1 MANLSN
7 ILVYVGVLSSSTSIR
22 LTQVTASHKNKN
34 RISSLAMIFQLIS
47 QIFAF
52 MFWSGGF
59 IYLFENQGD
68 PFHDYT
74 NARDKGEFR
83 FADILWY
90 LIITASTIGYGDY
103 FPVTDLGK
111 IFAIFY
117 ISSELKRFLQFTCMY
132 NAIYA

>member
-1 MANLSN
+1 ML
-7 ILVYVGVLSSSTSIR
+7 
-22 LTQVTASHKNKN
+22 
-34 RISSLAMIFQLIS
+34 
-47 QIFAF
+47 
-52 MFWSGGF
+52 
-59 IYLFENQGD
+59 ENQGD

-74 NARDKGEFR
+74 NARDYGEFR

-117 ISSELKRFLQFTCMY
+117 ISSKLKKFVTCFPV
-132 NAIYA
+132 

>member
-1 MANLSN
+1 
-7 ILVYVGVLSSSTSIR
+7 
-22 LTQVTASHKNKN
+22 
-34 RISSLAMIFQLIS
+34 
-47 QIFAF
+47 

-59 IYLFENQGD
+59 IYLLENQGD

-74 NARDKGEFR
+74 NARDYGEFR

-117 ISSELKRFLQFTCMY
+117 ISSKLKRFLTCFPV
-132 NAIYA
+132 

>member
-1 MANLSN
+1 
-7 ILVYVGVLSSSTSIR
+7 
-22 LTQVTASHKNKN
+22 
-34 RISSLAMIFQLIS
+34 
-47 QIFAF
+47 

-59 IYLFENQGD
+59 IYLLENQGD

-74 NARDKGEFR
+74 NAREKGEFR

-117 ISSELKRFLQFTCMY
+117 ISSKFYYMFTCLI
-132 NAIYA
+132 NIVIIFLCSNLINS

>member
-1 MANLSN
+1 
-7 ILVYVGVLSSSTSIR
+7 
-22 LTQVTASHKNKN
+22 
-34 RISSLAMIFQLIS
+34 
-47 QIFAF
+47 

-59 IYLFENQGD
+59 IYLLENQGD

-74 NARDKGEFR
+74 NAREKGEFR

-117 ISSELKRFLQFTCMY
+117 ISSKLNKVYYIHVYLPDKHSDMH
-132 NAIYA
+132 NIMLLI